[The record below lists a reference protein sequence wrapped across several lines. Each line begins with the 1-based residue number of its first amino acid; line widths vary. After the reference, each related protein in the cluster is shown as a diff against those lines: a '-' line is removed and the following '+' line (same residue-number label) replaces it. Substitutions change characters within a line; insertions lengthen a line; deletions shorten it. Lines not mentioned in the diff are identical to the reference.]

1 MSFEAGTKLGPYVVR
16 SFIDAGGMG
25 EVYGA
30 FDPRLERQVAIKV
43 LPASLAAQPEFRRR
57 FKRETQAISRLNHKN
72 ICTIYDTGT
81 YLDRPYIV
89 MELMEGQTLEA
100 LREGKPVDVE
110 RLLHIGI
117 QVANALDA
125 AHGAGIVHRDIKS
138 ANIFVNNRGDAKV
151 LDFGIAKVANM
162 GPGTVGGTEG
172 RITGENAPVGTVA
185 FMSPEQAKG
194 EEVDPRSDIFSLGV
208 VLHEMATGLTPFRG
222 TPTSIIGQLVSS
234 DPIPRPRSLNP
245 GLPEALERVICRAL
259 EKDKRVRYQT
269 AGDLLAAMRGIR
281 RDLFLGSSAIPNFG
295 PISDTGKVVK
305 PKRKRVAVPAFALTA
320 LVMTLVTVGF
330 VKFWPWSP
338 AIESIAVIPCSE
350 EEIDQANAYFCRE
363 VTRRLIGALTDVSPE
378 LEVKDYLR
386 VEPYGRDGRGVFQI
400 GDELGVDAI
409 AKLSIRDESGT
420 LTLDVDVARVRT
432 EGHIWNQSFPDASSR
447 DVRFLRLMAS
457 EVADNIQLRLTGV
470 DQERWLIRQTFDE
483 ANHQWGQRTP
493 ESLQTA
499 VRLYQEVI
507 QADPDYAEAY
517 TAKAYGGLANSYILL
532 HYYGTLPPDSAY
544 SLAREAA
551 ETALAIDLLQAEA
564 HAALGLVYRDH
575 ERDFLRAQNELERA
589 IELDDQA
596 ASSLQWYAEHLA
608 ITGQFARAKDF
619 ILRAER
625 INPLDVAVRAVHGWI
640 SLCAGDFS
648 DAEIRLREA
657 LDMDPDNPLANW
669 FLGQLRFAEGDFPRA
684 VETLERAAL
693 LNGDASRM
701 KADLAGALAMA
712 GDQDRARSLLSE
724 LTAGKAAGEN
734 ISMYESAI
742 VHAALGDHDR
752 AFSQLEEALEEGT
765 WQVANMPVDPMLSG
779 LRDDPRFP
787 ALLVQAGF
795 GGSFPESE

>member
-43 LPASLAAQPEFRRR
+43 LPAGLAAQPEFRRR

-81 YLDRPYIV
+81 YLNRPYIV
-89 MELMEGQTLEA
+89 MELMEGQTLES
-100 LREGKPVDVE
+100 LREGRPVDVE

-138 ANIFVNNRGDAKV
+138 ANIFVNIRGDAKV
-151 LDFGIAKVANM
+151 LDFGIAKVANV
-162 GPGTVGGTEG
+162 GPGTGGGTEA
-172 RITGENAPVGTVA
+172 RITGENTPVGTVA

-222 TPTSIIGQLVSS
+222 TVTSIIGQLVSS

-245 GLPEALERVICRAL
+245 ALPEALERVICRAL

-269 AGDLLAAMRGIR
+269 AGDLLAAMRGVR
-281 RDLFLGSSAIPNFG
+281 RDLFLGSSAIPSFG
-295 PISDTGKVVK
+295 PISNSGKLES

-320 LVMTLVTVGF
+320 LVMTLGTVGV
-330 VKFWPWSP
+330 VKFWPWSS
-338 AIESIAVIPCSE
+338 AIESIAVLPCSE
-350 EEIDQANAYFCRE
+350 EGIGQANSYFCQK
-363 VTRRLIGALTDVSPE
+363 VTRRLIGALKDASPE
-378 LEVKDYLR
+378 LEVRSYPG
-386 VEPYGRDGRGVFQI
+386 VEHYGRDTRGIFLI
-400 GDELGVDAI
+400 GEELGVDAV
-409 AKLSIRDESGT
+409 ARLAIREEEGA
-420 LTLDVDVARVRT
+420 LTLDVDVADVRT
-432 EGHIWNQSFPDASSR
+432 EGHVWGRSYPGASSE
-447 DVRFLRLMAS
+447 DETFLRLVAS
-457 EVADNIQLRLTGV
+457 SFAENIQIRLS
-470 DQERWLIRQTFDE
+470 DADRERWDIEQTFDE
-483 ANHQWGQRTP
+483 ANHQWGQRTQA
-493 ESLQTA
+493 SLQTA
-499 VRLYQEVI
+499 VRLYREVI
-507 QADPDYAEAY
+507 GADPSS
-517 TAKAYGGLANSYILL
+517 AKAYAGLANSYILL

-551 ETALAIDLLQAEA
+551 ETALDIDPIQAGA

-575 ERDFLRAQNELERA
+575 ERDFERAQNELERA
-589 IELDDQA
+589 IQLDDQA
-596 ASSLQWYAEHLA
+596 VSSLQWYAEHLA
-608 ITGQFARAKDF
+608 ITGQFARAEDF

-625 INPLDVAVRAVHGWI
+625 INPLDVSVRAVHGWI
-640 SLCAGDFS
+640 SLCAGDFEE
-648 DAEIRLREA
+648 AEVRLQSA
-657 LDMDPDNPLANW
+657 LDMDPENPLANW
-669 FLGQLRFAEGDFPRA
+669 FLGQLQFAEGDYSRA

-712 GDQDRARSLLSE
+712 GNQARARDLLSQ
-724 LTAGKAAGEN
+724 LTAGTAAGEN

-742 VHAALGDHDR
+742 VHAALGDLDR
-752 AFSQLEEALEEGT
+752 AFSQLEEALGEGT

-779 LRDDPRFP
+779 LHDDPRFP
-787 ALLVQAGF
+787 GLLVRAGF